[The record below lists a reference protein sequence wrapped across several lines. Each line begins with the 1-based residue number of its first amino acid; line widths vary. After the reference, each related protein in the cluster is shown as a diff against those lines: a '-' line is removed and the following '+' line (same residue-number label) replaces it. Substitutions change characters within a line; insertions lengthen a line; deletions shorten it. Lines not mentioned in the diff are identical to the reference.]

1 MNNYNDIMQIRSGCI
16 INKLRSQQGTFII
29 AALIALLIPH
39 LAVGLFLVAGIDSP
53 IERTAEY

>member
-1 MNNYNDIMQIRSGCI
+1 MQIRSGCI